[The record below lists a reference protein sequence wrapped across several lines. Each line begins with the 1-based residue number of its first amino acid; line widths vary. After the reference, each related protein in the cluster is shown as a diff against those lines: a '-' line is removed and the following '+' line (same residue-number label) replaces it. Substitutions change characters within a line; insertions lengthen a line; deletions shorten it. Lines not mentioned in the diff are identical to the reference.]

1 LQDQA
6 ALTQAIRDYFTND
19 RLEPKGAP
27 MTDEAWR
34 FQGHLILHLLNDD
47 VIAVSRSELLGSLV
61 RGTTCTFD
69 KESMQWIF
77 KVGTHAAAHT
87 PQFSLSVLRVA
98 DGIRTGENESTD
110 SIAVASHIEQYISGV
125 AEVLSARSLPGTLRS
140 SSTFAGTPGSTSD
153 AVDVRNASTS
163 TFL

>member
-1 LQDQA
+1 VVDSSGRHASPSTVFNAVGFVSPLTWCLQDQA
-6 ALTQAIRDYFTND
+6 ALTQAIRDYFTNE

-47 VIAVSRSELLGSLV
+47 VIAVPRSELLGSLV

-77 KVGTHAAAHT
+77 KVGTHAARSHLAVQLICAARCRWNTDRGKRKHRLNCGCLAH
-87 PQFSLSVLRVA
+87 
-98 DGIRTGENESTD
+98 RTVYFGR
-110 SIAVASHIEQYISGV
+110 G
-125 AEVLSARSLPGTLRS
+125 
-140 SSTFAGTPGSTSD
+140 
-153 AVDVRNASTS
+153 
-163 TFL
+163 